1 MLMNSEDHKRLF
13 QLFGGHGEGT
23 LSESAHRE
31 LQERLRSD
39 PAARRL
45 WYLYND
51 LDQGLHLMA
60 SAHDAGAVGEA
71 AHPVVPMRTVR
82 ARWWHWRSLTAAA
95 AGLAFGLF
103 GASMVWAYAL
113 PRLPALPPREIPL
126 LEDGFETASQ
136 PGVKGVPNQ
145 LGAWGGDH
153 ARIVTGEQG
162 IAPRSGTKMLQFL
175 RSDFEGEKSA
185 LSYSCDQLRVID
197 LRRYQA
203 LIDTGNATLSAAA
216 WFQLIAPQSGEAFA
230 VGISISAFDSDPTR
244 LHGRDWS
251 TWVDTERLGFTQTQ
265 RPWLVGDRSSWREAT
280 GELRLPRGTRFV
292 NVHVRVSRKEPAPT
306 ATPVTF
312 AGAYAD
318 DVRVRLLVADASGP
332 VLARNVAP

>member
-1 MLMNSEDHKRLF
+1 MNSDEQKRLF
-13 QLFGGHGEGT
+13 HLFGAHAEGT
-23 LSESAHRE
+23 LTESEHRE
-31 LQERLRSD
+31 LQEQLRSD
-39 PAARRL
+39 PEARRL
-45 WYLYND
+45 WFLHND
-51 LDQGLHLMA
+51 IDQGLHVLA
-60 SAHDAGAVGEA
+60 NPHDAGVATEA
-71 AHPVVPMRTVR
+71 AHPVVPMGTVGS
-82 ARWWHWRSLTAAA
+82 RWLQWRSLTAAA

-113 PRLPALPPREIPL
+113 PRLPALPPRVIPL

-136 PGVKGVPNQ
+136 PEVKGVPTQ
-145 LGAWGGDH
+145 LGTWGGDH

-162 IAPRSGTKMLQFL
+162 IAPRSGTKMLRFL
-175 RSDFEGEKSA
+175 RSDFEGERSA

-197 LRRYQA
+197 LRHYQA
-203 LIDTGNATLSAAA
+203 LIDTGNATLNASA
-216 WFQLIAPQSGEAFA
+216 WFRLMAPQSGEAFA

-244 LHGRDWS
+244 LHGRDWL
-251 TWVDTERLGFTQTQ
+251 TWEDTERLGFTQTQ
-265 RPWLVGDRSSWREAT
+265 RPWLVGDSFSWGEAT

-318 DVRVRLLVADASGP
+318 DVSVRLLVADASVS
-332 VLARNVAP
+332 VLAKNVTP

>member
-1 MLMNSEDHKRLF
+1 MNVEDHKRLF
-13 QLFGGHGEGT
+13 QLFGGLAEGT
-23 LSESAHRE
+23 LTESEHRE

-45 WYLYND
+45 WYLHND

-60 SAHDAGAVGEA
+60 NAHDAGAMAEA
-71 AHPVVPMRTVR
+71 AHPVVPMRTVG
-82 ARWWHWRSLTAAA
+82 ARWLQWRSLTAAA

-113 PRLPALPPREIPL
+113 PRLPALPPRVIPL

-136 PGVKGVPNQ
+136 PEVKGVPNQ

-162 IAPRSGTKMLQFL
+162 IAPRSGTKMLRFL

-197 LRRYQA
+197 LHRYEA
-203 LIDTGNATLSAAA
+203 LIDTGNATLNAAA
-216 WFQLIAPQSGEAFA
+216 WFRLMAPQSGEAFT
-230 VGISISAFDSDPTR
+230 VGISISAFDADPTR
-244 LHGRDWS
+244 LHGLDWL
-251 TWVDTERLGFTQTQ
+251 TWEDTERLGFNKTQ

-318 DVRVRLLVADASGP
+318 DVSVRLLVADASAP
-332 VLARNVAP
+332 VLAKNVAP